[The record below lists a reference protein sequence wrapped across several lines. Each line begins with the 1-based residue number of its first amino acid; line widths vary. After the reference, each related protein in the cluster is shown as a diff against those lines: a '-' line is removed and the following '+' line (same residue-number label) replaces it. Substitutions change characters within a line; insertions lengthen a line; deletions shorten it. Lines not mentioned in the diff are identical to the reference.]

1 MVDPDQAHQE
11 VSAEPTFMGLR
22 RPDHRHRR
30 RGLSCFVLDAIK
42 VAPAPLSHHA
52 PLKVLV
58 LTILAQVRLSRTLYY
73 RGLEE
78 WGTAANQAPPPR
90 GGGLA

>member
-1 MVDPDQAHQE
+1 MDPNQAHRE
-11 VSAEPTFMGLR
+11 LSEELTFMALR

-30 RGLSCFVLDAIK
+30 RRLSCFVLDAIK

-78 WGTAANQAPPPR
+78 WGTAANQASFPR